1 MPKALIRTP
10 GPRLAEGIV
19 THIDRQPVDLALA
32 KQQWTAYVET
42 LHSSG
47 WGTIA
52 VPAADDC
59 PDAVFVEDTVVVYRD
74 VAVITQPG
82 AAARQPEI
90 VDAEKVVDSL
100 GYVVAHIR
108 PPGTLD
114 GGDVLKVGELV
125 YVGCG
130 GRTNGEGVRQLRAIL
145 EPHGATVLGVPIWQ
159 GLAPEVGR
167 HGPAG
172 RVDRGLSAAG
182 RQPRL
187 LPALSCR
194 AGGVGLPCRPARR
207 GPIAPGC
214 RLPSKRG
221 AVHRSRIHPAH
232 RRHQRVSEARRL
244 RDVPIC
250 PPARATGGVTTPPPS

>member
-145 EPHGATVLGVPIWQ
+145 EPHGATVLGVPIWKVLHLKSAVTALPD
-159 GLAPEVGR
+159 GSIVGYPPLVDNPAFFPHFRAVPEESGSHVVLLGE
-167 HGPAG
+167 
-172 RVDRGLSAAG
+172 D
-182 RQPRL
+182 RL
-187 LPALSCR
+187 LLAADCPASVEMFTDLGYTPLTVDISEFQKLEGCVTCLS
-194 AGGVGLPCRPARR
+194 V
-207 GPIAPGC
+207 
-214 RLPSKRG
+214 
-221 AVHRSRIHPAH
+221 
-232 RRHQRVSEARRL
+232 RL
-244 RDVPIC
+244 RELP
-250 PPARATGGVTTPPPS
+250 GE